1 MRVSALLLW
10 HKGPRKPGAHS
21 QLPSSGEQEPPF
33 SQLQETEQLGP
44 QRPGGHVL
52 SQRMPVGERQTQV
65 SGKRSESKKKDG
77 GKRAPCSMKRRRQT
91 WCIWECGIKTQ
102 LRLGRSRRASRKR

>member
-1 MRVSALLLW
+1 MEKGGSALLLW

-33 SQLQETEQLGP
+33 SQLQEMEQLGP

-52 SQRMPVGERQTQV
+52 SQRMPVGQR
-65 SGKRSESKKKDG
+65 
-77 GKRAPCSMKRRRQT
+77 
-91 WCIWECGIKTQ
+91 
-102 LRLGRSRRASRKR
+102 

>member
-1 MRVSALLLW
+1 MQLGRGEEDGPFEVCRLWGSALLLW

-52 SQRMPVGERQTQV
+52 SQRMPVGQIQTQV
-65 SGKRSESKKKDG
+65 SGKRSDGKRKVG
-77 GKRAPCSMKRRRQT
+77 GKGAP
-91 WCIWECGIKTQ
+91 
-102 LRLGRSRRASRKR
+102 

>member
-1 MRVSALLLW
+1 MGADSETPAPLRPGLVPTGKGCRGRAILLLW

-44 QRPGGHVL
+44 QRPGGHML
-52 SQRMPVGERQTQV
+52 SQRMPVGQRQTQV
-65 SGKRSESKKKDG
+65 SGKRSEGRRKDD
-77 GKRAPCSMKRRRQT
+77 GK
-91 WCIWECGIKTQ
+91 
-102 LRLGRSRRASRKR
+102 GRHAG

>member
-1 MRVSALLLW
+1 MGVSALLLW
-10 HKGPRKPGAHS
+10 QKGPRKPGAHS

-52 SQRMPVGERQTQV
+52 SQRTPVGQRQTQV
-65 SGKRSESKKKDG
+65 SGTKSEGKRKNG
-77 GKRAPCSMKRRRQT
+77 GKRAPCSTIRWRQT
-91 WCIWECGIKTQ
+91 QCIWECGIKTQ
-102 LRLGRSRRASRKR
+102 LKLGPSRRASGKR

>member
-1 MRVSALLLW
+1 MVADSEPSLSQGRTSSNWEGVGRRSRPRSVRWGCSALLLW

-52 SQRMPVGERQTQV
+52 SQRMPVGQRQTQV
-65 SGKRSESKKKDG
+65 RGDG
-77 GKRAPCSMKRRRQT
+77 VRAK
-91 WCIWECGIKTQ
+91 G
-102 LRLGRSRRASRKR
+102 RLMGRGHRAV